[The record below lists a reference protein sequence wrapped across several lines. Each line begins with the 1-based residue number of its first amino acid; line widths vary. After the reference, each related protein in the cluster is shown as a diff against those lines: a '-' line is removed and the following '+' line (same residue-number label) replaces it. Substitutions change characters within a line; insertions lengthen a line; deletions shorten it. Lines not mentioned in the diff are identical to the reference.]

1 MTEPYYP
8 AEQDPYRSEVVA
20 REALSRSKPSERS
33 RSVAVALGF
42 ITGVFGGHRY
52 YAGKIR
58 TGLLM
63 TFTFGGMGI
72 WWLVDM
78 IMLVTGEFRDV
89 DGRRITNWSPADFAP
104 PGGVTVEQLEALRAE
119 VDAMR
124 HELMDVHERIDFQER
139 MLQRGRTP

>member
-1 MTEPYYP
+1 VT
-8 AEQDPYRSEVVA
+8 DPYLDYAPA
-20 REALSRSKPSERS
+20 RRDESPPVSVSDKSRA
-33 RSVAVALGF
+33 VAVALGF

-52 YAGKIR
+52 YAGKIK

-78 IMLVTGEFRDV
+78 IMLVTGEFKDGA
-89 DGRRITNWSPADFAP
+89 GRRITQWAPHDMAVPAN
-104 PGGVTVEQLEALRAE
+104 VTAEQFEAIHAE
-119 VDAMR
+119 LDRIR

-139 MLQRGRTP
+139 MLQRGRE

>member
-1 MTEPYYP
+1 MTDHYLST
-8 AEQDPYRSEVVA
+8 QRDPYGRDLAS
-20 REALSRSKPSERS
+20 REELSRSKPSERS

-52 YAGKIR
+52 YAGKVR

-78 IMLVTGEFRDV
+78 IMLVTGEFRDA

-104 PGGVTVEQLEALRAE
+104 PGGVTVEQLEAVRAE
-119 VDAMR
+119 VDALR
-124 HELMDVHERIDFQER
+124 TELMDVHERIDFQER
-139 MLQRGRTP
+139 VLQRGRGS